1 MSFYP
6 RRTDQPRPGQE
17 QKTFIDTPGFTTHGV
32 PYNPQDPCGPAPFP
46 HGSTAGPSDVGHV
59 KMPVERP
66 LHTGEVGSSR
76 CPPLPVLTSRTRVT
90 RSGLMRPSPPTF
102 TKLPPLPKP
111 AGREPLRA
119 FRPAKGSVEPPQL
132 HSPGWRRERVGRLH
146 RSGGHRQP
154 LLPDIF
160 KAVNPS
166 DAGLPKSSRLLP
178 GILPGSFL
186 LPSYP
191 LVTLP
196 GVQRDTSPRRRDPG
210 PWRDSTGEVGS
221 SRCCKLPVLTSRTRV
236 TSSRLMRPSPPTF
249 TKLPPLPKP
258 AGREPL
264 RAFRPA
270 KGSQV
275 QSTRA
280 SPADDMSEGVIGR
293 DEFTPGTPRKD
304 PHEQQTLRPF
314 SKPDL
319 ALALSFSLLSSD
331 DWEKKIE
338 GLIFIRRLAQHHSDV
353 LGSRLHEVCI
363 VLIQEVLH
371 LRSAVSRTAVVS
383 LRELYSSL
391 QKGMDQEVE
400 TTAKVL
406 LHKAAESNGFIRQ
419 DVDTALDSMVQ
430 NCTPIWSMNA
440 LLAGGLCHLNAAVR
454 KCTARHL
461 ATLVAK
467 IGAER
472 IIPAVSKLAQDSS
485 QETRRLGRRMLLFLS
500 SHHDFDKMVEKYI
513 PAKDL
518 ATIRNT
524 VHTLKSKE
532 RTKVSRIPR
541 YKTRQPRLE
550 QQEAPAAQVERHN
563 TQRMKRSLRHT
574 VRDVSPDDAAPLKD
588 LQLNSNVPAQ
598 TSRRATR
605 LITACPSLSN
615 SSDELKPGSPRKDP
629 HEPQTLRPFSKPDL
643 ALAQSFRLLRSDDWE
658 KKFEG
663 LMFIRRLAQHHSG
676 VLTSRLHGVCTVLIQ
691 EVRNLRSRVSRM
703 AVVSLRELYSSLQKG
718 MDQEV
723 AATAKVLLHKA
734 AESNAFI
741 RQDVDTALDSMVQNC
756 TPIRSMNA
764 LLAGGLC
771 HLNAAV
777 RKCTAQHLATLVE
790 KIGAGRLL
798 SGAKNVTARIIPA
811 VSKLAQDSSQ
821 ETRRLGRRMLL
832 FLSSH
837 HDFDKMVEKYIPAK
851 DLATI
856 RDTVHT
862 LKSKERTKVSRISRD
877 KMHQPR
883 LEQQEAPAAQ
893 VERHNTQLVKRSLR
907 HTVRDVS
914 PDDAA
919 PLKDLQL
926 NSNVPAQ
933 TSRRATR
940 LITAHPSLSNSSVS
954 FTSRYTV
961 GDLLGSGGYGAVYAG
976 VRKADGK
983 QIAIKY
989 VPKHHEERFITVPGK
1004 TRSLPLEVALMKMV
1018 CRPPRCQHIVKLLDW
1033 YEYRYCFILI
1043 LERPVPCM
1051 DLFGFLDLYQRQL
1064 PEPLARRIMR
1074 QVVQA
1079 VLHCRDRGVLHRDIK
1094 EENLLVNTDTLDVKL
1109 IDFGCGD
1116 LLKTEPYRRFEGTMV
1131 YCPPEWLVDRA
1142 YEGRQ
1147 ATIWS
1152 LGVLLYS
1159 IICGHVPFQKK
1170 EDIVEAHLC
1179 FKGNPSR
1186 DCRHLITWCLQK
1198 DPEKRPVLEDV
1209 LAHQWFLEGL
1219 QN

>member
-1 MSFYP
+1 MSFFP
-6 RRTDQPRPGQE
+6 RRTDQPRPRQE
-17 QKTFIDTPGFTTHGV
+17 QNHFIDTPGFTTHGV
-32 PYNPQDPCGPAPFP
+32 PYNPQATVIHTDPCGPAPFP
-46 HGSTAGPSDVGHV
+46 HRRTAGPSDVGHV
-59 KMPVERP
+59 NIPVEGPLHTGPDMERQRHLAQPHVQGEVLRQMDPVYLQPAGSVEPPQLHSPGWKREREGRLGRSGRHLRP
-66 LHTGEVGSSR
+66 LLPDIFEAANPSNAGRGLPKSSRMLPGNPPGSFLLPSYPLVTLPGVQLTPTLHRRQHKRDRSPRRRDPGPWRDSTGEVGSSR

-102 TKLPPLPKP
+102 T
-111 AGREPLRA
+111 R
-119 FRPAKGSVEPPQL
+119 
-132 HSPGWRRERVGRLH
+132 
-146 RSGGHRQP
+146 
-154 LLPDIF
+154 
-160 KAVNPS
+160 
-166 DAGLPKSSRLLP
+166 
-178 GILPGSFL
+178 
-186 LPSYP
+186 
-191 LVTLP
+191 
-196 GVQRDTSPRRRDPG
+196 
-210 PWRDSTGEVGS
+210 
-221 SRCCKLPVLTSRTRV
+221 
-236 TSSRLMRPSPPTF
+236 
-249 TKLPPLPKP
+249 LPPLPKP

-280 SPADDMSEGVIGR
+280 VPAEDMCEGVVGR
-293 DEFTPGTPRKD
+293 DELKRGTPRED
-304 PHEQQTLRPF
+304 PHEHQILQPF

-319 ALALSFSLLSSD
+319 VLAQSFRLLSSD
-331 DWEKKIE
+331 NWEKKIE
-338 GLIFIRRLAQHHSDV
+338 GLMSIRRLAQYHADV
-353 LGSRLHEVCI
+353 LGSRLHDVCI

-371 LRSAVSRTAVVS
+371 LRSAVSRMAVVS

-391 QKGMDQEVE
+391 QKRMDQEVE
-400 TTAKVL
+400 ATAKVL
-406 LHKAAESNGFIRQ
+406 LHKAAESNAFIRQ

-430 NCTPIWSMNA
+430 NCTPIRSMNA

-461 ATLVAK
+461 ATLVEK

-518 ATIRNT
+518 ATIRD
-524 VHTLKSKE
+524 TLKSKE
-532 RTKVSRIPR
+532 RTKVSRIP
-541 YKTRQPRLE
+541 KDEMRQPRLE
-550 QQEAPAAQVERHN
+550 QQEAPAAQAERHN
-563 TQRMKRSLRHT
+563 TQRIKRSLRNT

-588 LQLNSNVPAQ
+588 LQLNNNVPAQ
-598 TSRRATR
+598 TSRRATG
-605 LITACPSLSN
+605 LIRARPFLSN
-615 SSDELKPGSPRKDP
+615 SPDELKPGTPRKDP
-629 HEPQTLRPFSKPDL
+629 HEQQTLRPFSKPGL
-643 ALAQSFRLLRSDDWE
+643 ALAQSFRLLSSDDWE
-658 KKFEG
+658 KKIEG
-663 LMFIRRLAQHHSG
+663 LMLIRKLAQYHSG
-676 VLTSRLHGVCTVLIQ
+676 VLGSRLHDVCIVLIQ
-691 EVRNLRSRVSRM
+691 EVRNLRSRVSRT

-771 HLNAAV
+771 HQNAAV

-798 SGAKNVTARIIPA
+798 SGAKNVTGRIIPA
-811 VSKLAQDSSQ
+811 VYKLAQDSSQ

-856 RDTVHT
+856 RDT
-862 LKSKERTKVSRISRD
+862 LKSKERTKVSRIPKDEMR
-877 KMHQPR
+877 QPR

-893 VERHNTQLVKRSLR
+893 AERHNTQRIKRSLR
-907 HTVRDVS
+907 NTVRDVS

-1018 CRPPRCQHIVKLLDW
+1018 CKPPRCEHIVELLDW
-1033 YEYRYCFILI
+1033 MEYRYCFILI

-1051 DLFGFLDLYQRQL
+1051 DLFRFLDLYQRQL

-1116 LLKTEPYRRFEGTMV
+1116 LLTTGPYSHFRGTMV
-1131 YCPPEWLVDRA
+1131 YCPPEWLVDRM

-1159 IICGHVPFQKK
+1159 IICGHVPFRTK

-1186 DCRHLITWCLQK
+1186 ECRHLITWCLQK